1 MSVGKSQAL
10 CSSQS
15 KKGKDRNSA
24 LLTIGPVHINI
35 PQHPVALHGMVTRSS
50 RQLSTTLQ
58 ELRSSRQSSRINRHA
73 EDYGTGVISHSP
85 QPQVDTY
92 RNYRTAAPE
101 HHLIHPIIIQ
111 FSIIVD
117 SLTVGAALLPSLQ
130 AQYQMGQVISMGVTG
145 SKAKFTIDLPQH
157 TLSFSTKVPPS
168 EANLPSSACI
178 DLPPVH
184 ISAEYIQ
191 DSATSATTKMDSFTD
206 GVVLRQGSYV
216 SAMAEIGTFEHSL
229 TTDLLNH
236 LLLAQKVFMKEVNEV
251 VQKMSGTDKPVPILI
266 EEEKTPES
274 QMRRLLFSLQLRLK
288 GIQITATTP
297 TSSAVRLETGTVELQ
312 LSNRVQN
319 LSAGGTSGGGYMK
332 LFGKAQVDLN
342 LALGQLIK
350 NALFEEAEPEFQQF
364 AYFKTRICMRN
375 ALQDEMISSQAEDK
389 EAVLI
394 TLNRPLIYIQP
405 IALDKAVLVWLN
417 YKNAYE
423 YWTEQRASLN
433 KEVLTATQQVFEKVP
448 QISQLSTQSLGT
460 LFLQLTVDDMG
471 ICVPLN
477 TYSGSTSGTSKLYD
491 TELKAAVVVT
501 LESTRISACS
511 CGSLVSKGRFSALC
525 IRFAEDFETFLDE
538 WKPDPNDTSIM
549 NLCVV
554 SEGTYEVCSR
564 TIAPQGNSNA
574 KWILNVQWQMEGV
587 DIHVDTSIGKELS
600 ALFKTLT
607 ALTGEEEETDE
618 VDHDSMKGGQDS
630 SHISSVQ
637 EPVVIR
643 KGSILTEAL
652 PSFLL
657 DPNMDA
663 KKRSRLIEKEMNEQ
677 AKIINDLRLL
687 GASQNTIQHE
697 MRRLQELEAAV
708 FNDFRRD
715 WIKKLRK
722 QSVKQAS
729 SIKDKLGL
737 GTRTSGT
744 PVQPLSL
751 ILPEE
756 AGKKK
761 VLNTLPSPSS
771 LDSSPT
777 HSHIRTASLDMSDL
791 SVPEKAIVHKELS
804 LDSVFSPS
812 LSAEDELYSNTPTPS
827 PTGDNSPLPLPKTLS
842 SPHAIRRSL
851 HAIPK
856 IDGQSQVSKSPGD
869 TKKTGYATPGA
880 TSSGVSSF
888 KQPPVEPNIDF
899 ELDIQVFF
907 NSGKCVLHTKDPS
920 KEDEAVLRRSM
931 QKERSISGGL
941 LDISSPS
948 HSKRRSGGR
957 SNIYSSRQRYQN
969 IPAVGQIADFTV
981 LLIPGL
987 DIKVGYQYLLFII

>member
-1 MSVGKSQAL
+1 
-10 CSSQS
+10 
-15 KKGKDRNSA
+15 
-24 LLTIGPVHINI
+24 
-35 PQHPVALHGMVTRSS
+35 
-50 RQLSTTLQ
+50 
-58 ELRSSRQSSRINRHA
+58 
-73 EDYGTGVISHSP
+73 
-85 QPQVDTY
+85 
-92 RNYRTAAPE
+92 
-101 HHLIHPIIIQ
+101 
-111 FSIIVD
+111 
-117 SLTVGAALLPSLQ
+117 
-130 AQYQMGQVISMGVTG
+130 
-145 SKAKFTIDLPQH
+145 
-157 TLSFSTKVPPS
+157 
-168 EANLPSSACI
+168 
-178 DLPPVH
+178 
-184 ISAEYIQ
+184 
-191 DSATSATTKMDSFTD
+191 MDSFTD

-236 LLLAQKVFMKEVNEV
+236 LLLAQKVFMK
-251 VQKMSGTDKPVPILI
+251 
-266 EEEKTPES
+266 
-274 QMRRLLFSLQLRLK
+274 LRLK

-319 LSAGGTSGGGYMK
+319 LSAGGTSGYMK

-350 NALFEEAEPEFQQF
+350 VN
-364 AYFKTRICMRN
+364 
-375 ALQDEMISSQAEDK
+375 
-389 EAVLI
+389 
-394 TLNRPLIYIQP
+394 
-405 IALDKAVLVWLN
+405 
-417 YKNAYE
+417 
-423 YWTEQRASLN
+423 
-433 KEVLTATQQVFEKVP
+433 
-448 QISQLSTQSLGT
+448 
-460 LFLQLTVDDMG
+460 
-471 ICVPLN
+471 
-477 TYSGSTSGTSKLYD
+477 
-491 TELKAAVVVT
+491 
-501 LESTRISACS
+501 
-511 CGSLVSKGRFSALC
+511 
-525 IRFAEDFETFLDE
+525 FETFLDE

-618 VDHDSMKGGQDS
+618 
-630 SHISSVQ
+630 

-987 DIKVGYQYLLFII
+987 DIK